1 MALTVIQRPQ
11 GHVLSTTAN
20 TATVTSSSGAL
31 FTDVAHGLNPG
42 DYIYVYSEVSSY
54 NGYWYVSD
62 TTNDTF
68 KIKEYNTATA
78 ESFVVVTTVTYYT
91 SINTH
96 GWSCVHL
103 PIVYKLLSDAW
114 PTNGLDTA
122 RTITTF
128 SNYNGYTYIVA
139 SGDIKTTG
147 TASALEQVIL
157 SGTSVDG
164 VYQITNWFSDTNFVI
179 DLPYSAGN
187 VLSSGTV
194 EYYYYNYHAKIKV
207 YGGISAGHTWQAQ
220 KPYELLATIKA
231 VPDSSGIIT
240 VNINDIL
247 KDKISVLNN
256 NTLLD
261 TLPNNI
267 DAWCNFYITHAESY
281 DDSNMYTVSEYTS
294 SYTDDSSNFE
304 GYAVNSILPFKS
316 INSGYLSEYLGVRK
330 FLTAFYEPTL
340 FNGYYFDIGF
350 INDFNNTTAELKRE
364 NYSDGS
370 LSSTSYQ
377 IITSY
382 DDGVYRVP
390 VVQHG
395 SEDRIDLTIV
405 SRPTL
410 QALASW
416 TNQGSGTNWTLGA
429 NPSLTLSASFA
440 SSKLLAGT
448 YTMLSG
454 IEYSITYS
462 LDLAGTPSNLS
473 SLDLYLLDASLNTV
487 GFYHIADDL
496 SSNGNYSNTVSL
508 TPSSNGAYI
517 AFQFSVIDVLANVT
531 VDVNSVSAS
540 TSVTLSETKII
551 NINEDCANQNFYLS
565 WLNNL
570 GGFDYWNFTA
580 RKVYSIDVTS
590 NSISEKNIYNNWP
603 NSYGAFA
610 DTIKQQTQRT
620 SNEVIRVSSQFLTTQ
635 QEDAIKQIFS
645 SPLVQQVTSKYDRRT
660 VIVDPTTYKIRKDQ
674 DDLRTISFDL
684 RYTDDIPS
692 QGL

>member
-1 MALTVIQRPQ
+1 MGLTVIQRPT
-11 GHVLSTTAN
+11 GYVLSTTEFTGCTVSNDAGNAN
-20 TATVTSSSGAL
+20 FYYFSHGLSSS
-31 FTDVAHGLNPG
+31 DVI
-42 DYIYVYSEVSSY
+42 YIYSELSAY
-54 NGYWYVSD
+54 NGYWAIYKVDNDNFRLYQYTGYSTYQPYVTSG
-62 TTNDTF
+62 TV
-68 KIKEYNTATA
+68 
-78 ESFVVVTTVTYYT
+78 SFYKNIYT
-91 SINTH
+91 H
-96 GWSCVHL
+96 AWSCVHL
-103 PIVYKLLSDAW
+103 PIVYILRSDAW

-122 RTITTF
+122 QSITTF

-139 SGDIKTTG
+139 GGDIKTTG

-164 VYQITNWFSDTNFVI
+164 IYKIVNWFSDTNFVI
-179 DLPYSAGN
+179 DLAYSAAN

-207 YGGISAGHTWQAQ
+207 YGGIKSGHIWDDQ

-231 VPDSSGIIT
+231 VPNSDGIIT
-240 VNINDIL
+240 VNINEIL
-247 KDKISVLNN
+247 KSKINVLNN

-267 DAWCNFYITHAESY
+267 DAWCYFYITHAESY

-294 SYTDDSSNFE
+294 SYTDDSGVFE
-304 GYAVNSILPFKS
+304 GYAVNAMLPFKS
-316 INSGYLSEYLGVRK
+316 QNSGYLSDYTPWNNNTIAGPSLPATK
-330 FLTAFYEPTL
+330 FLTNFTTPKI
-340 FNGYYFDIGF
+340 FSGYYYDLSF
-350 INDFNNTTAELKRE
+350 IWTDR
-364 NYSDGS
+364 GS
-370 LSSTSYQ
+370 SFTKIDRYLNGTLLSSTTAALPQ
-377 IITSY
+377 GEV
-382 DDGVYRVP
+382 GVYRFPISVT
-390 VVQHG
+390 G
-395 SEDRIDLTIV
+395 SEDRIDFNIYTGSQYYFFNTI
-405 SRPTL
+405 S
-410 QALASW
+410 
-416 TNQGSGTNWTLGA
+416 
-429 NPSLTLSASFA
+429 
-440 SSKLLAGT
+440 
-448 YTMLSG
+448 
-454 IEYSITYS
+454 
-462 LDLAGTPSNLS
+462 
-473 SLDLYLLDASLNTV
+473 
-487 GFYHIADDL
+487 
-496 SSNGNYSNTVSL
+496 
-508 TPSSNGAYI
+508 
-517 AFQFSVIDVLANVT
+517 IDVNQ
-531 VDVNSVSAS
+531 
-540 TSVTLSETKII
+540 
-551 NINEDCANQNFYLS
+551 DCANQNFYLS

-603 NSYGAFA
+603 KSYGAFA

>member
-1 MALTVIQRPQ
+1 MALTVIKRPQ

-31 FTDVAHGLNPG
+31 FTDVAHGLDVG

-68 KIKEYNTATA
+68 KIKEYSADTVQ
-78 ESFVVVTTVTYYT
+78 SFVVGTTVTYYT
-91 SINTH
+91 SVNTH

-139 SGDIKTTG
+139 SGDIKSSG
-147 TASALEQVIL
+147 TASALEQVVL

-164 VYQITNWFSDTNFVI
+164 VYKILNWFSDTNIVV
-179 DLPYSAGN
+179 DLAYSAAN

-194 EYYYYNYHAKIKV
+194 QYYYFNYHAKVKV
-207 YGGISAGHTWQAQ
+207 YGGIASGHTWQAQ
-220 KPYELLATIKA
+220 KPYELLATLKA

-240 VNINDIL
+240 VNVNDIL

-256 NTLLD
+256 NALLG

-267 DAWCNFYITHAESY
+267 DAWCNFYITYAESY

-294 SYTDDSSNFE
+294 SYTDDSSTFE
-304 GYAVNSILPFKS
+304 GYAVNAMLPFKS
-316 INSGYLSEYLGVRK
+316 INSGYLSQYLGVRA
-330 FLTAFYEPTL
+330 FLTAFDEPT
-340 FNGYYFDIGF
+340 FFDGYYFDIGF
-350 INDFNNTTAELKRE
+350 LNNFNNGSIELKRE
-364 NYSDGS
+364 NYLDGS
-370 LSSTSYQ
+370 LSSTSYE
-377 IITSY
+377 SVANY
-382 DDGVYRVP
+382 GNGVYRLP
-390 VVQHG
+390 IVQHG
-395 SEDRIDLTIV
+395 SEDRIDLTLV

-416 TNQGSGTNWTLGA
+416 TNQSSGTSWTLGA
-429 NPSLTLSASFA
+429 NPSLTLSSAFEQ
-440 SSKLLAGT
+440 SKFLAGT
-448 YTMLSG
+448 YYTVAG
-454 IEYSITYS
+454 ITYS
-462 LDLAGTPSNLS
+462 VTYNLDLAGTAANLD
-473 SLDLYLLDASLNTV
+473 SLDIYLLDSSFNPT
-487 GFYHIADDL
+487 GFYNIATSL
-496 SSNGNYSNTVSL
+496 SSTGNYTNTISF
-508 TPSSNGAYI
+508 TPTSNGAYI
-517 AFQFSVIDVLANVT
+517 AFIFSVIDTLATVT
-531 VDVNSVSAS
+531 VDINSISAS
-540 TSVTLSETKII
+540 TSVNLSETKTV
-551 NINEDCANQNFYLS
+551 NINQDCANQNFYLS

-610 DTIKQQTQRT
+610 DTVKQQTQRT

-645 SPLVQQVTSKYDRRT
+645 SPLVQQVTSKYDRRA

-674 DDLRTISFDL
+674 DDLRTVSFDL